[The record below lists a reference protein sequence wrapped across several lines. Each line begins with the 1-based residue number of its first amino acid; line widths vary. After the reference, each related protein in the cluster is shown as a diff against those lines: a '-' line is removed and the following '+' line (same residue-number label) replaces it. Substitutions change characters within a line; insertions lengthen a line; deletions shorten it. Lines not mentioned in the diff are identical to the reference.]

1 MDNNKKYLSKED
13 LQTTQGLNNEYRKL
27 ESAIGS
33 LEIEKHGLMQGVES
47 LRAAL
52 SSHEQMLKEKYGDN
66 IMINMA
72 TGEISGINEP
82 DKGKIVSMNKK

>member
-1 MDNNKKYLSKED
+1 
-13 LQTTQGLNNEYRKL
+13 
-27 ESAIGS
+27 
-33 LEIEKHGLMQGVES
+33 MQGVES